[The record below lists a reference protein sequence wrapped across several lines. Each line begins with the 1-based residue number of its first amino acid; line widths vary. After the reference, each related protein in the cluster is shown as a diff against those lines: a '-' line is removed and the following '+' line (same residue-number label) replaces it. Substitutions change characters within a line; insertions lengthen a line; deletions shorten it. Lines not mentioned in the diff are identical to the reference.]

1 VRRFLIVGFCTVGL
15 GTFGIS
21 TTYAQEAQVPAAE
34 GDSVEEVT
42 VTGTRIVRPEFA
54 APTPLTSL
62 SAAQLATAN
71 PGGPVDALRQLP
83 VLAFSSGPRGATG
96 SAGQGGS
103 FLNLRNL
110 GANRT
115 LVLLDGKRFVPT
127 SGGGTVDISLFPT
140 ALIDRTEIV
149 TGGASAAYGSD
160 AVTGVVN
167 FILDRN
173 FTGFKASAQGGV
185 STFADDKESQF
196 SMTFG
201 SRFGGNRG
209 HFLLSGE
216 HYKSAGVYSLLDRP
230 QGRRSCAAITNP
242 GGATARTFAC
252 DVRSS
257 QANFTG
263 VITAPSAFKGTFD
276 DAGNPI
282 PFHTGSLVS
291 STTMVGGDGIRPQ
304 FLPLAVPIDR
314 DVVFART
321 SWAFTDNL
329 TGYLEGNYGK
339 SNYEYQIGSY
349 DQNLGATA
357 LSIAHDNAFLP
368 ASLRAQLEAA
378 KTPQGK
384 FPTLTLN
391 KYFAD
396 LPRTWIQNLNDTTR
410 AVAGL
415 EGRLAL
421 WNWDFHYEHGENRNR
436 TIATFDENL
445 NNMTL
450 AADAVL
456 DPASGQIVCR
466 SSQTNPGNGCI
477 PFNVMGNA
485 GIAAPADGTGAN
497 TVTEA
502 QLNYLTGTDWL
513 HSHVKQDNA
522 AVNFNGE
529 PFSIWAGPVSIAT
542 GFEWRKESIVQTV
555 APSGL
560 EINTASQVPGP
571 FRVGNYQPQSGS
583 LSVKEGYVETVA
595 PLVHNLPLVKSLDF
609 NGAVRV
615 TDYSTSG
622 NAVTW
627 KAGLS
632 WSITDEV
639 RVRATRSRDERAP
652 NLTELYSGAV
662 AAHNSIIDYPR
673 GPTFVNSQT
682 VIYTSGNP
690 NLKPEKGD
698 TTTAGIVYQPHWGPD
713 WQTSLDWY
721 HIAISDAIVSVGAQE
736 IVRQCSLGNAADC
749 GLILRDSSGGL
760 FGVNNSPLNVQ
771 SLLTTGVD
779 VETRYRFALRNLSSS
794 LPGEITLRGLLNYV
808 SRFETAT
815 LGVTTI
821 NQAGQLTHPTT
832 RFTAQLTYDARPWS
846 FFIQARYSGWGY
858 YDKTTAATDLPQRKI
873 GGQTP
878 IDVNLAYDLPIEK
891 GETSIYLNVTDVFN
905 VLPPPFSDGPG
916 STGQNYDPIG
926 RFYRLGVRLRF

>member
-1 VRRFLIVGFCTVGL
+1 VRRFLLVGFCTFGL
-15 GTFGIS
+15 GTLG
-21 TTYAQEAQVPAAE
+21 TCNTYAQEAQAPTPD
-34 GDSVEEVT
+34 GDKVEEVT
-42 VTGTRIVRPEFA
+42 ITGTRIRRPEFE

-62 SAAQLATAN
+62 SAEQLAVAN

-83 VLAFSSGPRGATG
+83 VLAFSTGPRGATG

-127 SGGGTVDISLFPT
+127 SGSGTVDISLFPT
-140 ALIDRTEIV
+140 ALVERTEIV

-185 STFADDKESQF
+185 STFGDDKESEF

-201 SRFGGNRG
+201 TRFGDGRG

-216 HYKSAGVYSLLDRP
+216 RYKSAGVYSLLDRP
-230 QGRRSCAAITNP
+230 LGRQSCAAITNP

-263 VITAPSAFKGTFD
+263 VITAPSSFKGTTFD

-282 PFHTGSLVS
+282 PFNYGSLAS
-291 STTMVGGDGIRPQ
+291 GTTMVGGDGIKPQ

-314 DVVFART
+314 NVVFTRA

-329 TGYLEGNYGK
+329 TGYVEANYGK

-349 DQNLGATA
+349 DQNLGGTA
-357 LSIAHDNAFLP
+357 LKITADNAYLP
-368 ASLRAQLEAA
+368 DSLRAAMAA
-378 KTPQGK
+378 KNVTS
-384 FPTLTLN
+384 LTLN

-415 EGRLAL
+415 EGRLAQ

-436 TIATFDENL
+436 TIATYDENL

-450 AADAVL
+450 AADAVVN
-456 DPASGQIVCR
+456 PATGQIVCR
-466 SSQTNPGNGCI
+466 STLTNPGNGCL

-485 GIAAPADGTGAN
+485 GIAAPADGRGVN
-497 TVTEA
+497 TVTDA

-513 HSHVKQDNA
+513 HAHVKQDNA
-522 AVNFNGE
+522 ALNFNGE
-529 PFSIWAGPVSIAT
+529 PFSIWAGPVSVAT
-542 GFEWRKESIVQTV
+542 GLEWRKESITQEV

-560 EINTASQVPGP
+560 VINTASGVPGP
-571 FRVGNYQPQSGS
+571 FRVGNYQAQSGS
-583 LSVKEGYVETVA
+583 FNVKEGYVETVA
-595 PLVHNLPLVKSLDF
+595 PLVHNIPLVKSLDF
-609 NGAVRV
+609 NGAVRL

-639 RVRATRSRDERAP
+639 RLRATRSRDERAP

-662 AAHNSIIDYPR
+662 AGHNSIIDYPL
-673 GPTFVNSQT
+673 GPTVVNAQA
-682 VIYTSGNP
+682 VVYTSGNP

-698 TTTAGIVYQPHWGPD
+698 TTTVGIVYQPRWGPD
-713 WQTSLDWY
+713 WQTSVDGY

-736 IVRQCSLGNAADC
+736 IVRQCSLGNTADC
-749 GLILRDSSGGL
+749 GLILRDASGNL

-779 VETRYRFALRNLSSS
+779 LESRYRFALRNLISS
-794 LPGEITLRGLLNYV
+794 LGGEITLRGLLNYV

-815 LGVTTI
+815 LGVTTV

-832 RFTAQLTYDARPWS
+832 RWTAQLTYDDKPWS

-878 IDVNLAYDLPIEK
+878 IDINLAYDLPVEK
-891 GETSIYLNVTDVFN
+891 SETSIYLNVTDVFN

>member
-1 VRRFLIVGFCTVGL
+1 VRRFLLVGFCTFGL
-15 GTFGIS
+15 GTLG
-21 TTYAQEAQVPAAE
+21 TCNTYAQEAQAPTPD
-34 GDSVEEVT
+34 GDKVEEVT
-42 VTGTRIVRPEFA
+42 ITGTRIRRPEFE

-62 SAAQLATAN
+62 SAEQLAVAN

-83 VLAFSSGPRGATG
+83 VLAFSTGPRGATG

-127 SGGGTVDISLFPT
+127 SGSGTVDISLFPT
-140 ALIDRTEIV
+140 ALVERTEIV

-185 STFADDKESQF
+185 STFGDDKESEF

-201 SRFGGNRG
+201 TRFGDGRG

-216 HYKSAGVYSLLDRP
+216 RYKSAGVYSLLDRP
-230 QGRRSCAAITNP
+230 LGRQSCAAITNP

-263 VITAPSAFKGTFD
+263 VITAPSSFKGTTFD

-282 PFHTGSLVS
+282 PFNYGSLAS
-291 STTMVGGDGIRPQ
+291 GTTMVGGDGIKPQ

-314 DVVFART
+314 NVVFTRA

-329 TGYLEGNYGK
+329 TGYVEANYGK

-349 DQNLGATA
+349 DQNLGGTA
-357 LSIAHDNAFLP
+357 LKITADNAYLP
-368 ASLRAQLEAA
+368 DSLRAAMAA
-378 KTPQGK
+378 KNVTS
-384 FPTLTLN
+384 LTLN

-415 EGRLAL
+415 EGRLAQ

-436 TIATFDENL
+436 TIATYDENL

-450 AADAVL
+450 AADAVVN
-456 DPASGQIVCR
+456 PATGQIVCR
-466 SSQTNPGNGCI
+466 STLTNPGNGCL

-485 GIAAPADGTGAN
+485 GIAAPADGRGVN
-497 TVTEA
+497 TVTDA

-513 HSHVKQDNA
+513 HAHVKQDNA
-522 AVNFNGE
+522 ALNFNGE
-529 PFSIWAGPVSIAT
+529 PFSIWAGPVSVAT
-542 GFEWRKESIVQTV
+542 GLEWRKESITQEV

-560 EINTASQVPGP
+560 VMNTASGVPGP
-571 FRVGNYQPQSGS
+571 FRVGNYQAQSGS
-583 LSVKEGYVETVA
+583 FNVKEGYVETVA
-595 PLVHNLPLVKSLDF
+595 PLVHNIPLVKSLDF
-609 NGAVRV
+609 NGAVRL

-639 RVRATRSRDERAP
+639 RLRATRSRDERAP

-662 AAHNSIIDYPR
+662 AGHNSIIDYPL
-673 GPTFVNSQT
+673 GPTVVNAQA
-682 VIYTSGNP
+682 VVYTSGNP

-698 TTTAGIVYQPHWGPD
+698 TTTVGIVYQPRWGPD
-713 WQTSLDWY
+713 WQTSVDGY

-736 IVRQCSLGNAADC
+736 IVRQCSLGNTADC
-749 GLILRDSSGGL
+749 GLILRDASGNL

-779 VETRYRFALRNLSSS
+779 LESRYRFALRNLISS
-794 LPGEITLRGLLNYV
+794 LGGEITLRGLLNYV

-815 LGVTTI
+815 LGVTTV

-832 RFTAQLTYDARPWS
+832 RWTAQLTYDDKPWS

-878 IDVNLAYDLPIEK
+878 IDINLAYDLPVEK
-891 GETSIYLNVTDVFN
+891 SETSIYLNVTDVFN